1 MRLSSSNR
9 GRSTPTV
16 FFFFFVSKSSSK
28 ENLKS
33 KRGGL
38 SRDPRF
44 CHPNLPLPFLS
55 NEENYGRP
63 FPGCMKGLVH
73 FLNLHHHL
81 HLRKMKLLTYRKH
94 GEGKRAA
101 RNKEPKIDPDAPST
115 SQQYVCTEDACLG
128 VEDQAST
135 RKQPVKSSMRISIA
149 KWKSREHNK
158 KRKAS
163 LPAPRLLRT
172 SSIHHWSEDHV
183 DNVNFGLEIS
193 FIKQNVD
200 LNKASSSSEQA
211 CCFDEHNF
219 EKQCDENIAY
229 CKNGPFGPRKPDE
242 LESILQI
249 KQLHLS
255 NTQNEAEVGSFAQQ
269 HTNVKEL
276 QGDVILYPSKEFLAM
291 MKLFNGNIELIRNIL
306 DDPSFIFAHYL
317 QAKQA
322 SKAELTRAYSFPSS
336 PLLVRK
342 IDGQFGIN
350 HKNFESESLAKQ
362 SYKFH
367 SENSRAY
374 TDIIQDDTTN
384 AEMNDGDEERN
395 PKLVETNNHSAVLAS
410 SSILQNVRSNPPNS
424 NRFMA
429 IKHNKKEHH
438 RIFMDGILHKM
449 PFGRRVIE
457 SMKKSKF
464 GWWDGLTIE
473 KPDGEGLMHACWN
486 KINKNVKKNIHR
498 SQSLNDSLDK
508 YSHLYDSI
516 SKEEFERL
524 PERRKVKPLGR
535 VFSLPDITY
544 CSSSKHAQSEAPFSS
559 PKNLTTSHTEE
570 ILEKEESEEFT
581 THDSSKWIVADC
593 WKIPLQS
600 NEKEQSESCQILK
613 KLTKDGLIREENSS
627 VTPQGENL
635 LDEAQTYEPTK
646 PTLVSA
652 TGALARGLEHRYP
665 SEHSSLFDN
674 NAADGLVDTN
684 EIDLTKAKPFPDI
697 DCFDSLH
704 LRIDQK
710 YKATFNYVRETLKR
724 SGFSGSGFLGAWNS
738 PYQPMDPLIF
748 NEGED
753 LSHEL
758 DITEDEHDILL
769 EHQLLFDLINEA
781 WVKMYEKYCGYF
793 FPWLSRFNTNNKPMP
808 MGDHILKER
817 WTNICWHLK
826 GQPEPDIN
834 LEDIVS
840 RNFTKNDGWMNIQY
854 DIEDV
859 ELDLE
864 CLILDALLDDFVLQL
879 SLLLYSNPISC

>member
-1 MRLSSSNR
+1 ME
-9 GRSTPTV
+9 V
-16 FFFFFVSKSSSK
+16 
-28 ENLKS
+28 
-33 KRGGL
+33 
-38 SRDPRF
+38 
-44 CHPNLPLPFLS
+44 
-55 NEENYGRP
+55 ENYGRS
-63 FPGCMKGLVH
+63 FPGCMKGLAH

-101 RNKEPKIDPDAPST
+101 T
-115 SQQYVCTEDACLG
+115 
-128 VEDQAST
+128 ST

-149 KWKSREHNK
+149 KWKSRD
-158 KRKAS
+158 
-163 LPAPRLLRT
+163 
-172 SSIHHWSEDHV
+172 EDHV
-183 DNVNFGLEIS
+183 DNVNFGLEMS

-200 LNKASSSSEQA
+200 LNKASSSSERA
-211 CCFDEHNF
+211 CSFDEYNF
-219 EKQCDENIAY
+219 EKKCDENLVY
-229 CKNGPFGPRKPDE
+229 SKNGPFGPRKPDE
-242 LESILQI
+242 LERILQI
-249 KQLHLS
+249 KQPHLS
-255 NTQNEAEVGSFAQQ
+255 DTQNEAEVGSFAQQ

-276 QGDVILYPSKEFLAM
+276 QEDVILYPSKEFLAM

-317 QAKQA
+317 QAKEA

-342 IDGQFGIN
+342 NDGQFR
-350 HKNFESESLAKQ
+350 KNFESESIAKQ
-362 SYKFH
+362 SYKFD

-384 AEMNDGDEERN
+384 AEMMDGDEERI

-410 SSILQNVRSNPPNS
+410 SSMLQNVRNNPPNS

-429 IKHNKKEHH
+429 IKHYKKEYH
-438 RIFMDGILHKM
+438 RIFMDGILHKT
-449 PFGRRVIE
+449 PFGGMVIE

-464 GWWDGLTIE
+464 GWRDGLTIE
-473 KPDGEGLMHACWN
+473 KPDREGLMHACWN
-486 KINKNVKKNIHR
+486 KTNKNVKKNIHR

-544 CSSSKHAQSEAPFSS
+544 CSSSKNAQSEAPFSS

-581 THDSSKWIVADC
+581 TQDSSKWIMTDC

-600 NEKEQSESCQILK
+600 NEKEQSESCQIFK

-627 VTPQGENL
+627 VTPQGDNL
-635 LDEAQTYEPTK
+635 LDEAHTYEPTK
-646 PTLVSA
+646 PTLLSA
-652 TGALARGLEHRYP
+652 TGALSRGLEQRYP
-665 SEHSSLFDN
+665 SEHSS
-674 NAADGLVDTN
+674 GLVDTN
-684 EIDLTKAKPFPDI
+684 EIDLAKAKSFPDI

-710 YKATFNYVRETLKR
+710 DEATFNYVREILTR
-724 SGFSGSGFLGAWNS
+724 SGFSRSGFLGAWNS
-738 PYQPMDPLIF
+738 LYQPMDPLIF

-781 WVKMYEKYCGYF
+781 WVEIYEKYFGYF
-793 FPWLSRFNTNNKPMP
+793 FPWLSRFNSNNRPMP
-808 MGDHILKER
+808 MGDHILEEI
-817 WTNICWHLK
+817 WANICWHLK
-826 GQPEPDIN
+826 DLPEAGIN
-834 LEDIVS
+834 FEDIVS

-864 CLILDALLDDFVLQL
+864 CLILDALLDDVVHQL
-879 SLLLYSNPISC
+879 SLVLYSNPISC